1 MAVLPMPCTTP
12 RNTMQGW
19 GAHPH
24 TCPEDPHSPGPLTP
38 TSPIAVAEVWEAP
51 DVAKAHGIAHAGQ
64 HKLDL
69 VAPVATL
76 DALLLLALLPGHGA
90 VLQRDAV
97 GCVNWGPP
105 CWPRW
110 KGDSRQVGLGGPR
123 HPSPS
128 RPPACPCR
136 PPHTDSAK
144 EGEGTVSAPPS
155 QWLCPEPGCSKGRAC
170 NSYKAGPGARAQR
183 GLCSHAP
190 PTLRPAR
197 EVLLGGRCPRLGGE
211 TVGPLG

>member
-1 MAVLPMPCTTP
+1 MVPMPCTTP

-19 GAHPH
+19 GAHQH
-24 TCPEDPHSPGPLTP
+24 TCPKEPHSLGPFTP

-76 DALLLLALLPGHGA
+76 DALLLLALLPRHGA
-90 VLQRDAV
+90 VLQRDV
-97 GCVNWGPP
+97 IGCVNWGPP
-105 CWPRW
+105 CWPCW

-128 RPPACPCR
+128 CPL
-136 PPHTDSAK
+136 PHTGSAK
-144 EGEGTVSAPPS
+144 EGEGS
-155 QWLCPEPGCSKGRAC
+155 
-170 NSYKAGPGARAQR
+170 
-183 GLCSHAP
+183 
-190 PTLRPAR
+190 
-197 EVLLGGRCPRLGGE
+197 
-211 TVGPLG
+211 TVGPPQSMALPRARLQQRESLQLIQSRSRRQSTKGPLFSCPPYPVPSEKGPAGWPLPTT